1 MNASTLARTWKS
13 SQKSNC
19 GCSAPGPSATQL
31 DLQKEREAD
40 AVESYC
46 KHSSTE
52 TRKSLYIFLT
62 ILESAIEHL
71 EPRCYKLKRRRSH

>member
-46 KHSSTE
+46 KLFSE
-52 TRKSLYIFLT
+52 TRKSLNIFLT
-62 ILESAIEHL
+62 ILESAIEHS